1 MSMERLTSK
10 RDWTEAE
17 KDLSHEYG
25 YSHIWRRLKRIEDVL
40 GDVYDFDR
48 LIELVE
54 SDKAGRVKIIPE
66 YTEKACG
73 DCAHFMRIKGTC
85 HGECEIKPFT
95 PRRNM
100 SDRTTFEPAQS
111 RKACKQ
117 YIGKTVFLT
126 REAAEAALAKEADHD
141 RT

>member
-10 RDWTEAE
+10 RDWIEAG

-25 YSHIWRRLKRIEDVL
+25 YSHIWRRLKQIEDVL

-54 SDKAGRVKIIPE
+54 TDKAGRIKIIPE

-73 DCAHFMRIKGTC
+73 DCVHFMRIKGTC
-85 HGECEIKPFT
+85 RGKCEIKPFT
-95 PRRNM
+95 PRRSM
-100 SDRTTFEPAQS
+100 SDRTPFEPAQS

-117 YIGKTVFLT
+117 YK
-126 REAAEAALAKEADHD
+126 RKDE
-141 RT
+141 

>member
-1 MSMERLTSK
+1 MERLTEKHYGNGNGYYVKCSETCHSICCDGCE
-10 RDWTEAE
+10 RDAE
-17 KDLSHEYG
+17 PVD
-25 YSHIWRRLKRIEDVL
+25 RLGQIEDIL
-40 GDVYDFDR
+40 GDTYDLDR
-48 LIELVE
+48 LTELVE
-54 SDKAGRVKIIPE
+54 SDKAGRVKIIHE

-85 HGECEIKPFT
+85 RGKCEIKPFT

-117 YIGKTVFLT
+117 YK
-126 REAAEAALAKEADHD
+126 RKDE
-141 RT
+141 